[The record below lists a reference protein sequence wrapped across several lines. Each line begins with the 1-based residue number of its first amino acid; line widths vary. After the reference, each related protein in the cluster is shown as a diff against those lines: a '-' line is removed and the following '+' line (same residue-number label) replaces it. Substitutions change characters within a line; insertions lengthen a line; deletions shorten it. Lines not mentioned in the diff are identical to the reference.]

1 MLIEKQSFS
10 QRPLGSGHWSVRKVN
25 TKTPSSALTFTA
37 VSHVSIM
44 NQLWTWRPCLL
55 SGKSPYK
62 ELLPTSCLVGPAPT
76 RCRWSHRRAGQYA
89 GKEPMWCS
97 GSARC
102 LPGVDSRTSPPPPAS
117 RDVFLI
123 LPCCQ
128 SYHDKYKCSYN
139 YVSLLFSKE
148 GDDGSANIAG
158 FHILSHSFLRA

>member
-1 MLIEKQSFS
+1 MLQCSDGWC
-10 QRPLGSGHWSVRKVN
+10 QKVN
-25 TKTPSSALTFTA
+25 IIRYFDKTYVWSMYNRSQVPYRRVREPSIRRVA
-37 VSHVSIM
+37 
-44 NQLWTWRPCLL
+44 WRPCLL